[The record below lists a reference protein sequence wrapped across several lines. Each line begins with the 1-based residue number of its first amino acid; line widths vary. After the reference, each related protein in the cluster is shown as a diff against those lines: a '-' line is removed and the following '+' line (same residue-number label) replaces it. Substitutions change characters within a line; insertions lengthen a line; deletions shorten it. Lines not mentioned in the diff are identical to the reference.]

1 MSNNLTIRKR
11 FAITE
16 RLHFDFMAL
25 CSNLFNHP
33 NFSPPSNPY
42 IDAPNAAVIT
52 GQHDRYFS
60 GEKSGPRV
68 IELRGR
74 IEF

>member
-1 MSNNLTIRKR
+1 MSHNLTLRKR
-11 FAITE
+11 FPITE

-33 NFSPPSNPY
+33 NFSPPSST
-42 IDAPNAAVIT
+42 IDAPGAGVIT

-74 IEF
+74 LEF